1 MENTTNN
8 PKQRLW
14 PYLLALAVF
23 AVVVLFL
30 HFNPTF
36 HCGGDNCRYLNVA
49 RSLRDGRGFRAI
61 WLPDEPVTHLLSP
74 GYVAIISA
82 TMAITDSSRPV
93 MPLKLMSVACFFG
106 FILLIYFVFVRYL
119 RIHRLPA
126 LGLTIFMC
134 LNITL
139 NSYANYILTEAP
151 FLFLMALTLISLF
164 EFKRAGSWLRS

>member
-1 MENTTNN
+1 MGNTPNN

-49 RSLRDGRGFRAI
+49 KALRDGRGFRAI
-61 WLPDEPVTHLLSP
+61 W
-74 GYVAIISA
+74 
-82 TMAITDSSRPV
+82 
-93 MPLKLMSVACFFG
+93 
-106 FILLIYFVFVRYL
+106 
-119 RIHRLPA
+119 LPA

-139 NSYANYILTEAP
+139 NNYANHILTEAP
-151 FLFLMALTLISLF
+151 FLFLMASTLISLF
-164 EFKRAGSWLRS
+164 EFKRAGRWLRL

>member
-1 MENTTNN
+1 MGNTPNN

-49 RSLRDGRGFRAI
+49 KALRDGRGFRAI
-61 WLPDEPVTHLLSP
+61 W
-74 GYVAIISA
+74 
-82 TMAITDSSRPV
+82 
-93 MPLKLMSVACFFG
+93 
-106 FILLIYFVFVRYL
+106 
-119 RIHRLPA
+119 LPA

-139 NSYANYILTEAP
+139 NNYANHILTEAP
-151 FLFLMALTLISLF
+151 FLFLMASTLISLF
-164 EFKRAGSWLRS
+164 EFKRAGGRLRLCCLSCGGRS